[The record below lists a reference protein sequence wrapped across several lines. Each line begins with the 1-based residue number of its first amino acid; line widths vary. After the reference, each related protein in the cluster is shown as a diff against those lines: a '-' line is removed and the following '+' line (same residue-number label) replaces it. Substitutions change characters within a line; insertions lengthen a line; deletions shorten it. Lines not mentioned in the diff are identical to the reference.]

1 MPTPTPIIEADKFA
15 DPLLDSFWKDMWI
28 ATAVHNTEIYR
39 KVFRC
44 IPDDLVTSW
53 ASYKAF
59 ANHAEKF
66 NKIPTDV
73 TPDNHDPT
81 KVTHDGPG
89 THGAGGGGSGGG
101 IVGQEGVGPNE
112 GTATRASDIV
122 DGHPLDRLKSNGS
135 SNSSASS
142 LHHILD
148 PTSGPTGAGH
158 KHTASRATD
167 GPQKREGHG
176 SGGGGSGGGNVEGKN
191 KRPSGP
197 NEAWQ
202 EWEKEE
208 MEILLEEVRGHLG
221 ETRRRGRVS
230 VPVRA
235 LIVRSFA
242 FCDMCLTVVY
252 PTRFL
257 ESEDAANNFLFN
269 VSLLSVA
276 VKSYPADSTFYLLL
290 TDYSRTKFS
299 PCLFT
304 IRARPNQDPRI
315 RTRLRCLAIRVDLF
329 GLDFLAYP
337 YNSNYIFCIA
347 RCAAVFRFLA
357 SSCSSTFDLY
367 CCMHHV

>member
-66 NKIPTDV
+66 NKVPTDI
-73 TPDNHDPT
+73 TPDDHEPT

-112 GTATRASDIV
+112 GTATRQSDIV
-122 DGHPLDRLKSNGS
+122 NGHPLDRLKSNGS

-148 PTSGPTGAGH
+148 PTEGPAGSGH
-158 KHTASRATD
+158 RHTASRATD

-208 MEILLEEVRGHLG
+208 MEILLEEIRGHLG
-221 ETRRRGRVS
+221 ESRRYRVGIHGMTSDRIFIPQSYTLRGSWSRVS
-230 VPVRA
+230 
-235 LIVRSFA
+235 
-242 FCDMCLTVVY
+242 T
-252 PTRFL
+252 
-257 ESEDAANNFLFN
+257 ESVCWNP
-269 VSLLSVA
+269 SW
-276 VKSYPADSTFYLLL
+276 
-290 TDYSRTKFS
+290 
-299 PCLFT
+299 PC
-304 IRARPNQDPRI
+304 
-315 RTRLRCLAIRVDLF
+315 
-329 GLDFLAYP
+329 
-337 YNSNYIFCIA
+337 
-347 RCAAVFRFLA
+347 
-357 SSCSSTFDLY
+357 
-367 CCMHHV
+367 